1 LKSLPNARNYH
12 CIEKGSQTVRDQFR
26 PAIEALQQDLV
37 ELDRKVADTKA
48 TINRLCELAGDQ
60 PMFPDISV
68 GGNQPT
74 LASVQA
80 DSFYGK
86 VITTA
91 AREYLEMRR
100 NANLGPASPR
110 DIYEALKRGG
120 FKFDTKI
127 ENNAITGVRNT
138 LRKASAI
145 FHRLPNGEYGLLKW
159 YPRAK
164 DESAPVRPAKK
175 MKGKRGRP
183 RKNAADVGPKKRGRP
198 PKASAAPIPLPTLP
212 SFPSAPPKKDEKAA

>member
-1 LKSLPNARNYH
+1 
-12 CIEKGSQTVRDQFR
+12 VRDQFR

-37 ELDRKVADTKA
+37 ELDRKVAETKA

-60 PMFPDISV
+60 PMFPDVST

-164 DESAPVRPAKK
+164 DESAPVRPGKK
-175 MKGKRGRP
+175 TKGKRGRP
-183 RKNAADVGPKKRGRP
+183 RKNAADAPRRGRP
-198 PKASAAPIPLPTLP
+198 PKAAAPTPLKAVP
-212 SFPSAPPKKDEKAA
+212 SSPEADGAERPPKDQRAA